1 VRRRQRPLL
10 AGLLIAS
17 GITSAVPVAAAL
29 VLLLRLVH
37 RTIAELIS
45 TDTDDLLSNVATLA
59 VLAVLA
65 VACVAE
71 WAWIT
76 HGVPRP
82 LAVNRQVP
90 QSWGHDH
97 GPWKAAVR
105 YGLRLGVG
113 PATILSS
120 WSWWAGALIS
130 AWDGWSTA
138 VWFSI
143 VFVVG
148 RTIAMLLI
156 AGNPADGLVLAKRM
170 SRVRA
175 AEGRSQ
181 LVGLMVMGAAI
192 VLAGL
197 GQM

>member
-37 RTIAELIS
+37 RAIAELIS
-45 TDTDDLLSNVATLA
+45 TDTDDLLSQVATPA
-59 VLAVLA
+59 ALAVLA
-65 VACVAE
+65 VAFVAE

-76 HGVPRP
+76 RGVPRP

-120 WSWWAGALIS
+120 WSWWAGAFIS

-138 VWFSI
+138 LRFPI

-148 RTIAMLLI
+148 RTIAMMLI
-156 AGNPADGLVLAKRM
+156 AGNPVDGLVLAKRM
-170 SRVRA
+170 GRVRA

-181 LVGLMVMGAAI
+181 IVGLVVMGAAFAL
-192 VLAGL
+192 VGL
-197 GQM
+197 EQM